1 MESAE
6 RWWLFMS
13 DRHRKFSIAVLFII
27 PLLVLINLTLPH
39 FTTLQKG
46 NDVIL
51 RTEPIQDKDANENY
65 IVLNYEVEKVPKE
78 KMTGRLV
85 TALKKESEIG
95 QTKVYGVLK
104 RENGVDELVSLTEQE
119 PSEGVYLTG
128 WLPQTTD
135 REYRQNEYYM
145 VDFNL
150 DRFYVPK
157 KGHVIADS
165 GSTGETMA
173 HFKVL
178 GGQSILRDVQTN

>member
-1 MESAE
+1 MEYAE
-6 RWWLFMS
+6 RWWLNMS

-46 NDVIL
+46 DDIIL
-51 RTEPIQDKDANENY
+51 RTEPVRDSDANENY

-78 KMTGRLV
+78 KMTERLV
-85 TALKKESEIG
+85 TVLKKESEIG
-95 QTKVYGVLK
+95 QTKVYGILK
-104 RENGVDELVSLTEQE
+104 RENGVDELVSLTEE
-119 PSEGVYLTG
+119 KPSEGIYLSG

-135 REYRQNEYYM
+135 REYRQNTHYM

-165 GSTGETMA
+165 GNEGVTTA
-173 HFKVL
+173 HFKIL
-178 GGQSILRDVQTN
+178 DGQSILREVQTN